1 MTHALRWVWRELTRS
16 RGSVKNRF
24 YRVGRSSRA
33 GVALLMAIT
42 SITLLSIIVSESVHD
57 AAVRAQLATHHRD
70 EKKAEILAYSGVN
83 LYRLVLIAS
92 KQIGN
97 SPMISMASQYVG
109 INADTIWQMI
119 PSVNT
124 TLMRLI
130 FASGGDLERS
140 DTRQF
145 ANKGLSEKD
154 RAASR
159 EEGDTQFKRNFLDFD
174 GDFSASVVDENRRV
188 YVGSFKATN
197 LTELAEQPGAI
208 QLSGMMMG
216 EVHDEFFRDLDWER
230 LELIANLADWTDAD
244 NTRLYRGGM
253 EDSLYENLDDPY
265 KPKNAPFDSGE
276 EIRLVDGWH
285 DDRVWNR
292 YGRHLTIYGEGKINV
307 NTAERRVIK
316 ALISAYLDP
325 YPGEPV
331 VDDLTKFVMDYRNMP
346 AYLGGGLF
354 KDPQQ
359 FISFIENQYG
369 FTFKRTIKTAL
380 STQSNV
386 FRVTSK
392 GTVRDSNVQVEAVF
406 DFSKKPIGKVLYW
419 RVR

>member
-1 MTHALRWVWRELTRS
+1 
-16 RGSVKNRF
+16 
-24 YRVGRSSRA
+24 
-33 GVALLMAIT
+33 
-42 SITLLSIIVSESVHD
+42 
-57 AAVRAQLATHHRD
+57 
-70 EKKAEILAYSGVN
+70 
-83 LYRLVLIAS
+83 
-92 KQIGN
+92 
-97 SPMISMASQYVG
+97 
-109 INADTIWQMI
+109 
-119 PSVNT
+119 
-124 TLMRLI
+124 
-130 FASGGDLERS
+130 
-140 DTRQF
+140 
-145 ANKGLSEKD
+145 
-154 RAASR
+154 
-159 EEGDTQFKRNFLDFD
+159 
-174 GDFSASVVDENRRV
+174 
-188 YVGSFKATN
+188 
-197 LTELAEQPGAI
+197 
-208 QLSGMMMG
+208 
-216 EVHDEFFRDLDWER
+216 
-230 LELIANLADWTDAD
+230 
-244 NTRLYRGGM
+244 
-253 EDSLYENLDDPY
+253 
-265 KPKNAPFDSGE
+265 
-276 EIRLVDGWH
+276 
-285 DDRVWNR
+285 
-292 YGRHLTIYGEGKINV
+292 V

>member
-1 MTHALRWVWRELTRS
+1 MSRFLRWIWVELTRS
-16 RGSVKNRF
+16 RGSVRSRF

-33 GVALLMAIT
+33 GVALLLAIS

-57 AAVRAQLATHHRD
+57 ASVRAQLAIHHRD
-70 EKKAEILAYSGVN
+70 EQKAELLAYSGVN

-97 SPMISMASQYVG
+97 SPMISMASQYIG
-109 INADTIWQMI
+109 INADTVWQMI

-124 TLMRLI
+124 TIMRLV
-130 FASGGDLERS
+130 FASGGDLERT

-145 ANKGLSEKD
+145 ARDGLSDSD

-159 EEGDTQFKRNFLDFD
+159 EGDDSEIKRNFLDFD
-174 GDFSASVVDENRRV
+174 GDFSASVVDENRKV
-188 YVGSFKATN
+188 YVGKFKANN
-197 LTELAEQPGAI
+197 LVELAEQPGAV
-208 QLSGMMMG
+208 QLDGMMMG
-216 EVHDEFFRDLDWER
+216 EAHDEFFRDLDWDR
-230 LELIANLADWTDAD
+230 VELVANLADWTDPD
-244 NTRLYRGGM
+244 NTRLFRGGM

-265 KPKNAPFDSGE
+265 RPKMRLDSV

-285 DDRVWNR
+285 DDRIWNR
-292 YGRHLTIYGEGKINV
+292 YGKHLTIYGEGKINV

-346 AYLGGGLF
+346 AFLGGGLF

-359 FISFIENQYG
+359 FIAFVETQYG
-369 FTFKRTIKTAL
+369 FKFKPSIRNAIN
-380 STQSNV
+380 TQSNV

-392 GTVRDSNVQVEAVF
+392 GWYATRRSTWKRCLIFKKTNRKSIVLEVR
-406 DFSKKPIGKVLYW
+406 
-419 RVR
+419 